1 MLVLSRKVNESILI
15 GDAIEIRI
23 NRIDDDT
30 VKIGI
35 MAPREIVIL
44 RKEVHASIAASNKA
58 AAVKGSVDQILP
70 DLPKIRRPLPARTSP
85 TAESSSPSGS
95 TSTAA

>member
-15 GDAIEIRI
+15 GDDIEIRI
-23 NRIDDDT
+23 NRIDNDM

-44 RKEVHASIAASNKA
+44 RKEVHATIAASNKA
-58 AAVKGSVDQILP
+58 AAVQGSVDQILP
-70 DLPKIRRPLPARTSP
+70 DLPKIRRPAPSRSGPAQGP
-85 TAESSSPSGS
+85 ELAPGSSSP
-95 TSTAA
+95 A